1 MSLFDRVRNIC
12 LTPATEWPVIAEEPS
27 TTGGLLTG
35 FVAPLAAASAIAG
48 FIGASIIGQNSFIA
62 GYVRIPIMLGLWG
75 TVFSFVMTIVGI
87 LVCGFIINALAPTF
101 SGQKDGMRALKVAV
115 YSFTPALV
123 VGLLKIVPALG
134 VISGLLGLY
143 SLYLLYLGLP
153 VLMKSPP
160 DKALG
165 YTVVTCITV
174 IVVSVVWFWAVAL
187 TGIGALTASG
197 ILAANPGLS
206 ESTASSSSA
215 SAGSA
220 AADTPVDKNSPL
232 GRLQEFG
239 KAIDES
245 NKKMEAAQKSG
256 DANAQMNAAMQSLG
270 TILGGGRHVDPLPI
284 DQMKTLLPASL
295 GGLKLEGTPTLEKTG
310 FGGLMVSKAEANY
323 GEPSRRVTLEIVDSG
338 GASGL
343 MALAS
348 WAGIQGAKEDAYGS
362 EKTERI
368 NGRTV
373 HEKRSKGGTD
383 EYEMIL
389 GDRFMVSAKSSDVH
403 VDQLKAAVAGMD
415 LARIEAMKDAGVQKP

>member
-75 TVFSFVMTIVGI
+75 SVFSFVMTIVGI
-87 LVCGFIINALAPTF
+87 LVCAFIINALAPTF

-134 VISGLLGLY
+134 VIGGLLALY

-215 SAGSA
+215 SGGSA
-220 AADTPVDKNSPL
+220 AAATRRWTRTVRSAVCRSSARRSTRATRRWKP
-232 GRLQEFG
+232 RRR
-239 KAIDES
+239 
-245 NKKMEAAQKSG
+245 
-256 DANAQMNAAMQSLG
+256 AAM
-270 TILGGGRHVDPLPI
+270 
-284 DQMKTLLPASL
+284 
-295 GGLKLEGTPTLEKTG
+295 PT
-310 FGGLMVSKAEANY
+310 
-323 GEPSRRVTLEIVDSG
+323 RR
-338 GASGL
+338 
-343 MALAS
+343 
-348 WAGIQGAKEDAYGS
+348 
-362 EKTERI
+362 
-368 NGRTV
+368 
-373 HEKRSKGGTD
+373 
-383 EYEMIL
+383 
-389 GDRFMVSAKSSDVH
+389 
-403 VDQLKAAVAGMD
+403 
-415 LARIEAMKDAGVQKP
+415 